1 MRILLMGPPGVG
13 KGTQSAILAASLEV
27 PAISTGDMFRALK
40 ASHSTLAAEV
50 RSRID
55 AGRYVDDE
63 LTNRVVAERLLREDC
78 RDGFLLDGYPRTLPQ
93 LDFLHRWLA
102 ERHQSIDAVLL
113 LEADEEVTARRMAA
127 RAALEGRPDDTVET
141 FRVRLQVY
149 AEQTKPLL
157 AVYDEIQLLHRID
170 GSGTVDEV
178 AERVFDAV
186 DRVRQGQEARSSL
199 PGSPTG
205 PGGS

>member
-1 MRILLMGPPGVG
+1 M
-13 KGTQSAILAASLEV
+13 
-27 PAISTGDMFRALK
+27 
-40 ASHSTLAAEV
+40 
-50 RSRID
+50 
-55 AGRYVDDE
+55 
-63 LTNRVVAERLLREDC
+63 
-78 RDGFLLDGYPRTLPQ
+78 
-93 LDFLHRWLA
+93 
-102 ERHQSIDAVLL
+102 
-113 LEADEEVTARRMAA
+113 
-127 RAALEGRPDDTVET
+127 
-141 FRVRLQVY
+141 RLQVY

-199 PGSPTG
+199 TGSPTG